1 MHRKET
7 KLSQCILAHFRAVGG
22 GVLEKHILGDLV
34 ANGESGGGEDPSSLM
49 GGRAAAAGDLLLGH
63 PMAAASM
70 LRTESRG
77 GKNIDVFRLQMFTS

>member
-1 MHRKET
+1 M
-7 KLSQCILAHFRAVGG
+7 LAHFRAVGG

-34 ANGESGGGEDPSSLM
+34 ADGEGGGGGEDPPSLM

>member
-1 MHRKET
+1 M
-7 KLSQCILAHFRAVGG
+7 SQYILAYFRAVGG

-34 ANGESGGGEDPSSLM
+34 AEGENGGEDPSSLM

-77 GKNIDVFRLQMFTS
+77 GKNIDVFRLYMFTS